1 VADDRW
7 EIMLIAASWS
17 SVVGV
22 VGTTRGMFRSLHD
35 VVVVPWATLAAGVVA
50 VAVALVVAA
59 ALARW
64 SRVLREE
71 VRRLGDSGRFDA
83 GFPAMLPTE
92 LRALAS
98 QLEAISAR
106 LAESRTGEER
116 LEESRRVLVSWV
128 SDDLR
133 SPLAAL
139 CALSEARED
148 VLALD
153 PDRYHRQVRA
163 EVDRIV
169 RIVDD
174 LVELSRIPAGAAA
187 TDQAG

>member
-1 VADDRW
+1 
-7 EIMLIAASWS
+7 M
-17 SVVGV
+17 
-22 VGTTRGMFRSLHD
+22 
-35 VVVVPWATLAAGVVA
+35 
-50 VAVALVVAA
+50 
-59 ALARW
+59 
-64 SRVLREE
+64 
-71 VRRLGDSGRFDA
+71 
-83 GFPAMLPTE
+83 
-92 LRALAS
+92 
-98 QLEAISAR
+98 
-106 LAESRTGEER
+106 
-116 LEESRRVLVSWV
+116 LVSWV

>member
-1 VADDRW
+1 
-7 EIMLIAASWS
+7 MLIAASWS

-35 VVVVPWATLAAGVVA
+35 VVVVPWATLAARVVA

-98 QLEAISAR
+98 QL
-106 LAESRTGEER
+106 
-116 LEESRRVLVSWV
+116 
-128 SDDLR
+128 
-133 SPLAAL
+133 
-139 CALSEARED
+139 
-148 VLALD
+148 
-153 PDRYHRQVRA
+153 
-163 EVDRIV
+163 
-169 RIVDD
+169 
-174 LVELSRIPAGAAA
+174 
-187 TDQAG
+187 

>member
-1 VADDRW
+1 
-7 EIMLIAASWS
+7 MLIAASWS